1 MFRRFCFAASPQVF
15 WPSVLHTADF
25 CDIRK
30 TLQSEL
36 LLISEEKKVKKSRV
50 RTYRLCIATLLAM
63 TALVIPYY
71 SLAGDKLQPEEIVAK
86 HLDSIGSAETR
97 ASVHSRIAAGTV
109 VAILRSPGTAKFSG
123 RAVMASDGNKNMIGL
138 GFENADSYQEKFG
151 FDGRDL
157 TVGFVR
163 PGVHGYWG
171 DFLLTHQNI
180 IKDGLVGGTLSD
192 AWPLLNLSEK
202 KAKLEYRG
210 IKKIDGK
217 SLHELKYI
225 PRGSSDL
232 EISLFFDT
240 ETFQHVRTEYTRV
253 ISAGLGTGV
262 IGSSRPSSAS
272 QSGAIDA
279 SGQQRPAR
287 YKLVEQF
294 SDFKKES
301 GLTLPHTY
309 KVGLD
314 LDTRA
319 GRLIVDWE
327 FTLTEFAFN
336 QPIPAATFN
345 VNTKQ

>member
-1 MFRRFCFAASPQVF
+1 M
-15 WPSVLHTADF
+15 
-25 CDIRK
+25 
-30 TLQSEL
+30 
-36 LLISEEKKVKKSRV
+36 KKSCV
-50 RTYRLCIATLLAM
+50 RTNLLFAVSWLAVAAM
-63 TALVIPYY
+63 TLPFT
-71 SLAGDKLQPEEIVAK
+71 SLASDKIQPEEIVAK
-86 HLDSIGSAETR
+86 HLDSIGPAETR
-97 ASVHSRIAAGTV
+97 ASVHSRIAAGLV
-109 VAILRSPGTAKFSG
+109 VAILRSPGTSKFSG

-163 PGVHGYWG
+163 PGVRGYLG
-171 DFLLTHQNI
+171 DFLWTHQNI
-180 IKDGLVGGTLSD
+180 VKEGLVGGTLSD
-192 AWPLLNLSEK
+192 AWPLPIISEK
-202 KAKLEYRG
+202 KAKLEYGG
-210 IKKIDGK
+210 IKKMDGK

-240 ETFQHVRTEYTRV
+240 ETFQHVRTEYTRL

-262 IGSSRPSSAS
+262 IGSTRPSSAS

-287 YKLVEQF
+287 YKMVEEF
-294 SDFKKES
+294 SDFRKES

-314 LDTRA
+314 VETRN
-319 GRLIVDWE
+319 GRLLVDWE

-336 QPIPAATFN
+336 QSIPAATFN

>member
-1 MFRRFCFAASPQVF
+1 MSEETKVKITHRFCALSWLAV
-15 WPSVLHTADF
+15 
-25 CDIRK
+25 I
-30 TLQSEL
+30 
-36 LLISEEKKVKKSRV
+36 
-50 RTYRLCIATLLAM
+50 AM
-63 TALVIPYY
+63 TLPFS
-71 SLAGDKLQPEEIVAK
+71 SLASDKIQPEEIIAK
-86 HLDSIGSAETR
+86 HLDSIGPAETR

-123 RAVMASDGNKNMIGL
+123 RAVMASDGIKNMIGL
-138 GFENADSYQEKFG
+138 GFEDSGSYQEKFG
-151 FDGRDL
+151 FDGRNL

-180 IKDGLVGGTLSD
+180 IKEGLVGGTLSD

-210 IKKIDGK
+210 IKRMDGK

-225 PRGSSDL
+225 PHGSSDL

-240 ETFQHVRTEYTRV
+240 ETFQHLRTEYTRF
-253 ISAGLGTGV
+253 IAAGIGTG
-262 IGSSRPSSAS
+262 
-272 QSGAIDA
+272 IDA
-279 SGQQRPAR
+279 SGQQRPGR
-287 YKLVEQF
+287 YKMVEEF

-301 GLTLPHTY
+301 GLTLPHIY

-314 LDTRA
+314 LETRV

-345 VNTKQ
+345 VN

>member
-1 MFRRFCFAASPQVF
+1 MKKR
-15 WPSVLHTADF
+15 SVY
-25 CDIRK
+25 
-30 TLQSEL
+30 
-36 LLISEEKKVKKSRV
+36 
-50 RTYRLCIATLLAM
+50 TYRLWVVSCLVVIAAIWPFSSR
-63 TALVIPYY
+63 AD
-71 SLAGDKLQPEEIVAK
+71 DKMQPDEIVAK
-86 HLDSIGSAETR
+86 HLESLGAAETR

-109 VAILRSPGTAKFSG
+109 VATVRSPSTAKFSG
-123 RAVMASDGNKNMIGL
+123 QAIMASDGNKNMIKL
-138 GFENADSYQEKFG
+138 GFEGAGSYQEKFG

-157 TVGFVR
+157 TVGYVR
-163 PGVHGYWG
+163 PGVRGYWG
-171 DFLLTHQNI
+171 DFLLTYQNI
-180 IKDGLVGGTLSD
+180 VKEGLVGGTLSD
-192 AWPLLNLSEK
+192 SWPLLNSSQK
-202 KAKLEYRG
+202 KPKLEYRG
-210 IKKIDGK
+210 TKKIGGK
-217 SLHELKYI
+217 SLYELKYI
-225 PRGSSDL
+225 PRGSSDV

-240 ETFQHVRTEYTRV
+240 ETFQHVRTEYTRL

-262 IGSSRPSSAS
+262 IGSGRPASAA

-287 YKLVEQF
+287 YKMVEEF
-294 SDFKKES
+294 SDFRKES

-314 LDTRA
+314 LDTRT

>member
-1 MFRRFCFAASPQVF
+1 MKIRYRFCALVWLAA
-15 WPSVLHTADF
+15 
-25 CDIRK
+25 I
-30 TLQSEL
+30 
-36 LLISEEKKVKKSRV
+36 
-50 RTYRLCIATLLAM
+50 AM
-63 TALVIPYY
+63 TLPFS
-71 SLAGDKLQPEEIVAK
+71 SLASDKIQPEEIIAK
-86 HLDSIGSAETR
+86 HLDSIGPAETR

-123 RAVMASDGNKNMIGL
+123 RAVMASDGIKNMIGL
-138 GFENADSYQEKFG
+138 GFEDSGSYQEKFG
-151 FDGRDL
+151 FDGRNL

-180 IKDGLVGGTLSD
+180 IKEGLVGGTLSD
-192 AWPLLNLSEK
+192 AWPLLNLSER

-210 IKKIDGK
+210 IKRMDGK

-225 PRGSSDL
+225 PHGSSDL

-240 ETFQHVRTEYTRV
+240 ETFQHLRTEYTRF
-253 ISAGLGTGV
+253 IAAGIGTG
-262 IGSSRPSSAS
+262 
-272 QSGAIDA
+272 IDA
-279 SGQQRPAR
+279 SGQQRPGR
-287 YKLVEQF
+287 YKMVEEF

-301 GLTLPHTY
+301 GLTLPHIY

-314 LDTRA
+314 LETRV

>member
-1 MFRRFCFAASPQVF
+1 LAA
-15 WPSVLHTADF
+15 
-25 CDIRK
+25 I
-30 TLQSEL
+30 
-36 LLISEEKKVKKSRV
+36 
-50 RTYRLCIATLLAM
+50 AM
-63 TALVIPYY
+63 TLPFS
-71 SLAGDKLQPEEIVAK
+71 SLASDKIQPEEIVTK
-86 HLDSIGSAETR
+86 HLDSIGPAETR

-109 VAILRSPGTAKFSG
+109 VATLRSPGTAKFSG
-123 RAVMASDGNKNMIGL
+123 RAVMASDGIKNMIGL
-138 GFENADSYQEKFG
+138 GFEDSGSYQEKFG
-151 FDGRDL
+151 FDGRNL

-180 IKDGLVGGTLSD
+180 IKEGLVGGTLSD

-210 IKKIDGK
+210 IKRMDGK

-225 PRGSSDL
+225 PHGSSDL

-240 ETFQHVRTEYTRV
+240 ETFQHLRTEYTRL
-253 ISAGLGTGV
+253 IAAGIGTG
-262 IGSSRPSSAS
+262 
-272 QSGAIDA
+272 IDA

-287 YKLVEQF
+287 YKMVEEF

-314 LDTRA
+314 LETRA